1 MPAKILIDA
10 NFLFLPLEFK
20 IDIFSKL
27 EEALQEKIEPILL
40 APVIHEI
47 EKLSRSKSPKMRKK
61 ASFALELAKKCH
73 VMSVEL
79 QKGEKVDDLLIRLA
93 KSLNAIVATN
103 DRYLRKKLRT
113 INIPMVYL
121 RQKSRLQAEGV

>member
-27 EEALQEKIEPILL
+27 EEALQKKIEPILP
-40 APVIHEI
+40 APVMHEI

-113 INIPMVYL
+113 INIPMVHL